1 MIDFELEDFAGT
13 RRRLSEFRGRPV
25 VLVVAGRVSGEAA
38 GRFAAALAP
47 RLAES
52 EAMVVSVADTSSVPR
67 LVRGVARSAIRSGI
81 ERVQRE
87 AAREWPDLPPD
98 AWERFLFLLDWDGAA
113 LDRLALRGQT
123 HRFHVLVLDRQG
135 QEQGRLVQ
143 GDAPQ
148 PEQIETVAGWLKAAS

>member
-1 MIDFELEDFAGT
+1 MIDFELEDFAGA

-25 VLVVAGRVSGEAA
+25 VLVVAGRVSGEPA

-47 RLAES
+47 RLVES
-52 EAMVVSVADTSSVPR
+52 DAMVVTVADTSSVPR

-98 AWERFLFLLDWDGAA
+98 AWERFLFLLDWDGTA
-113 LDRLALRGQT
+113 
-123 HRFHVLVLDRQG
+123 
-135 QEQGRLVQ
+135 
-143 GDAPQ
+143 
-148 PEQIETVAGWLKAAS
+148 